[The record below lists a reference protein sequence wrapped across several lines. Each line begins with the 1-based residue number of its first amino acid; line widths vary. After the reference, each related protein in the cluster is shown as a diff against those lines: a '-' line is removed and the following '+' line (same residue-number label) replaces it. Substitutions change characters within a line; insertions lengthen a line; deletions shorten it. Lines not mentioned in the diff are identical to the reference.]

1 VHVYYPGPI
10 ETPGYHTGNA
20 NKAESTKN
28 IEGKP
33 ISSER
38 ACNILLN
45 GISAGQSFITT
56 HDTYRLLSIGVLGA
70 VIRDSLFIDF
80 VFSGMSVVFA
90 IAYSYFI
97 QFCIRSNRK
106 KI

>member
-1 VHVYYPGPI
+1 MHLYYPGPI

-20 NKAESTKN
+20 NKSESTKN

-38 ACNILLN
+38 ACSILLN
-45 GISAGQSFITT
+45 GISAGQNFITT

-70 VIRDSLFIDF
+70 VIRDSFFIDF
-80 VFSGMSVVFA
+80 LLGGVSVAFA
-90 IAYSYFI
+90 MVYAYFI
-97 QFCIRSNRK
+97 RFSRRAK
-106 KI
+106 KL